1 MSAPTVPSN
10 SPEPIKALAAI
21 DAARIRAIDVDIIR
35 RVHDPD
41 LCPPAWLPLLA
52 WAWSVDE
59 WDPAWP
65 VAIQRAVIKAAPDVH
80 RHKGTAWAVQT
91 AIQATGY
98 AAALEEW
105 FEYGGS
111 PYRFRLTVA
120 LGPVEPWTGEAG
132 EMLARLALRTKNV
145 RSRLELIR
153 LRRSTSAAGPFIGGL
168 VRLRQVARIAPF
180 VPGSLQSRVYL
191 YWGVAIRAINRTQ
204 IRPEV

>member
-1 MSAPTVPSN
+1 MTVLLPDN
-10 SPEPIKALAAI
+10 SSPLLRAVAAI
-21 DAARIRAIDVDIIR
+21 DAERIRAIDVDIIR

-65 VAIQRAVIKAAPDVH
+65 EAVQRAVIKAAPDVH

-98 AAALEEW
+98 AASLDEW

-111 PYRFRLTVA
+111 PYRFRLTVT

-132 EMLARLALRTKNV
+132 EMLARLALRTKNT

-153 LRRSTSAAGPFIGGL
+153 LVRGSQAELFIGGAIF
-168 VRLRQVARIAPF
+168 VRSNARVGPI
-180 VPGSLQSRVYL
+180 VPGLLQARPYL
-191 YWGVAIRAINRTQ
+191 YIGGSIRARQTSRSIGS
-204 IRPEV
+204 

>member
-1 MSAPTVPSN
+1 MSAPTVPGN

-21 DAARIRAIDVDIIR
+21 DAERIRSIDVDIIR

-59 WDPAWP
+59 WDSAWP
-65 VAIQRAVIKAAPDVH
+65 VAVQRAVIKAAPEVH

-91 AIQATGY
+91 AIAATGY

-105 FEYGGS
+105 FEYGGA
-111 PYRFRLTVA
+111 PYRFRLTVT

-132 EMLARLALRTKNV
+132 EMLARLALRTKNT

-153 LRRSTSAAGPFIGGL
+153 LVRRNEAPLYIGGAVSIRSRARVGPIL
-168 VRLRQVARIAPF
+168 PGALQARPYIHVGGAVRVRQSTRIA
-180 VPGSLQSRVYL
+180 G
-191 YWGVAIRAINRTQ
+191 GA
-204 IRPEV
+204 